1 MILDPNPDRMEPTTP
16 WLRDEVQAF
25 REQELRALEARRREQ
40 RLIHEQDNGPAV
52 IAWIVVGIVFWIV
65 VIAFLVIGGR

>member
-1 MILDPNPDRMEPTTP
+1 MILDPNPDRLEPKTE

-25 REQELRALEARRREQ
+25 REQEIRALEARRQQQ

-52 IAWIVVGIVFWIV
+52 IAWIFVMAIGMA